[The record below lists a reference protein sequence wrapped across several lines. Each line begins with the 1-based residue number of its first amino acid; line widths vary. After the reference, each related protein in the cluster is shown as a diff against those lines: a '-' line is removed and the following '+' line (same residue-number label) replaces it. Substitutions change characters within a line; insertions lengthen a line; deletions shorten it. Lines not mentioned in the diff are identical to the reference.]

1 MKETTKSTYYERI
14 YTVLIYIQ
22 ENLDEELSLDTLAN
36 LAHFSPTH
44 FHRIF
49 KGMMSETLSEH
60 IRRIRLE
67 RAAIRLALNSSSVT
81 TAAFDAGYTT
91 VESFSRAF
99 KKVFACA
106 PSQYSEKHWNELY
119 DKIPGAVHYLLNN
132 ARSTLTL
139 NRKGEMKMEVSV
151 KDILEMRVAYKR
163 HTGPYAECDEAWKVL
178 CDWADA
184 NKIINAETQFL
195 GICHDDPQITP
206 PEKIRYDACM
216 TVDGSIDAEGEVGIQ
231 TIPGGKYA
239 ITLHKGPY
247 ENLEKTYAKL
257 FGVWLPESG
266 HQFREQPSFEIYL
279 NSPEHT
285 KPEDLLTEIYL
296 PIK

>member
-1 MKETTKSTYYERI
+1 
-14 YTVLIYIQ
+14 
-22 ENLDEELSLDTLAN
+22 
-36 LAHFSPTH
+36 
-44 FHRIF
+44 
-49 KGMMSETLSEH
+49 
-60 IRRIRLE
+60 
-67 RAAIRLALNSSSVT
+67 
-81 TAAFDAGYTT
+81 
-91 VESFSRAF
+91 
-99 KKVFACA
+99 
-106 PSQYSEKHWNELY
+106 
-119 DKIPGAVHYLLNN
+119 
-132 ARSTLTL
+132 
-139 NRKGEMKMEVSV
+139 MEVSV

-184 NKIINAETQFL
+184 KKIINAETQFL